1 MRIVHHGRGILPGPP
16 ARGIAPE
23 DRDRGTSMMEMV
35 VGMGLMAVFM
45 AIFTASM
52 FTVYRASNHTESVSV
67 TSGQLNTAFLK
78 LDKLVRY
85 ASAVSTPSSTANGAG
100 NYYVE
105 IQATS
110 SGATVCTQLR
120 LNTGTGILAQRNW
133 QVPSPDTATGLTS
146 FTPLASGIHPNGQPF
161 VLVANGSVDYEQ
173 LTFNLQAT
181 LGSAGSDSDSNVT
194 FTALNSND
202 SSQKART
209 DPTGPDSVCQEVGRP

>member
-1 MRIVHHGRGILPGPP
+1 M
-16 ARGIAPE
+16 ARGAGALGRRLPKAARE
-23 DRDRGTSMMEMV
+23 QGTSMMEMV
-35 VGMGLMAVFM
+35 VGMGLMAVFL
-45 AIFTASM
+45 AIFTTSM
-52 FTVYRASNHTESVSV
+52 FSVYRISNHTESLTV

-85 ASAVSTPSSTANGAG
+85 ASAVSTPSSTANAAG

-105 IQATS
+105 VQSTS

-133 QVPSPDTATGLTS
+133 QVPSAGTATGLTS
-146 FTPLASGIHPNGQPF
+146 FAPLASGITANGQPF

-173 LTFNLQAT
+173 LTFNLRAT
-181 LGSAGSDSDSNVT
+181 FGSAGTGSDSTVT